1 MQERINNCL
10 LKIIAESAGT
20 RGEGAYLVDVSVK
33 GKGSGRKIE
42 ILMDA
47 DTGIRIHQCAW
58 FSRRLREK
66 IEGDDELLELVG
78 ENFDV
83 MVSSPGLG
91 EPIFLPRQYI
101 RHIGKLLNIKYTDQA
116 GAEAELCGHL
126 QDVSLSE
133 DGRSWIIILPEKNKK
148 KGAQPTTEGTT
159 LYLNQV
165 ICAVPEAEL

>member
-1 MQERINNCL
+1 MQERINNCVL
-10 LKIIAESAGT
+10 QIIAESAGT

-42 ILMDA
+42 VLLDA
-47 DTGIRIHQCAW
+47 DTGIRIQQCAW

-66 IEGDDELLELVG
+66 IEGDDDLLERVG

-91 EPIFLPRQYI
+91 EPIRLRRQYI
-101 RHIGKLLNIKYTDQA
+101 RHTGKLLSVKYTDQG
-116 GAEAELCGHL
+116 GAESELRGHL
-126 QDVSLSE
+126 QAVSLSE
-133 DGRSWIIILPEKNKK
+133 DGRSWIIIMPEKSRK
-148 KGAQPTTEGTT
+148 KGTQTALEGIT
-159 LYLNQV
+159 LYLAQV